1 MGIKAEEAVI
11 SPYKP
16 LKNID
21 EKWKIIT
28 SFVQTKGL
36 ISQHISSFDHFIEH
50 ELNKILLAN
59 SEVRS
64 TKNDKIYLRYLKI
77 YVDSPKEQGNN
88 IMRPVMPHECRL
100 RDLTYMGSLRVLYN
114 YTYQT
119 SDGKIEEKTA
129 SSRIGGIPIMLRSKR
144 CHLHGK
150 SDLDLIDAQEC
161 PHDPGGYFIINGTE
175 RVIMVQEQQSKNR
188 IMIEKDR
195 DGSVLAT
202 VHSSTHVSK
211 GRASLVEKNRHIY
224 VKHNSLDMQISV
236 AIFLKALG
244 MVWEQEVVQCIGT
257 NSDKL
262 EIIGNCLHDAHNAG
276 VYTQNDA
283 LEYIGRRYTRRKEVD
298 EKGIPISIAD
308 SAAEFLGKVFLCH
321 IQDADITKDWN
332 FQYKAVYI
340 CLMVRRLVDALQDNS
355 LMADKDFF
363 GNKRFEL
370 AGTLLC
376 YLFEDQFKIYNKNL
390 RDEADRV
397 LSKKNSTWDFSTHME
412 KSDMEKVFC
421 RAISTGQWKVT
432 RFSIDVD
439 GVSQILTRQSYMH
452 TLSMMT
458 KLSSTFD
465 KTRKITAPRALH
477 ASQWGMTCPSETPE
491 GESIGITKNFA
502 ILCQVTNDNDE
513 MHLRLVRLS
522 YNLGT
527 EMLEHVS
534 PRDIYSEWTVF
545 VDGQVIGIHRL
556 PQHLIDGMRSAR
568 RRGRIDPFVSIHRN
582 IVHHAVYIASD
593 GGRVCRPL
601 IICTNGVPNLK
612 AQHLTDLQHSVR
624 SFDNLLVEEVVEYL
638 DVNEENDAY
647 IAISIEELTDIHT
660 HLEIDPFTLLGVN
673 AGLIPFPHHNQS
685 PRNTYQCAMGKQAMG
700 TVALNQHKRMDTNQ
714 LLLMYPQRPLCGTK
728 ILSLTGF
735 NELGAGINSMV
746 AVMSYSGYDIE
757 DAQIHNTSS
766 IDRGFMRCMYM
777 KKYMHII
784 RPDDC
789 SAASSFPFQSG
800 TNLDSDGIIFTGSRV
815 KMGDTLVGKNTE
827 RHSSSGIQTRF
838 LGPKAAITDTVL
850 VSPTEQNS
858 VLVKVMT
865 RDFRR
870 PELGDKFSS
879 RHGQKGVCGL
889 LVHQNDLPFNELGMS
904 PDIIMN
910 PHGFPSRMTVG
921 KLIELISGKNAILEG
936 NFADCTSFNE
946 NSTVDVCASL
956 VRHGFSFTG
965 KDLFYSGTTGEILP
979 GYVFYGPIYYQ
990 KLKHMVL
997 DKMHARAQGPN
1008 SILTRQPVQGRIKNG
1023 GQRLGEMERD
1033 CFIGYGASM
1042 LLKERFLISSDA
1054 TKVSVCQNC
1063 GFLCP
1068 GQLCQFCQH
1077 KTTSTFIM
1085 PYACKL
1091 LIQELQGMGIKP
1103 TIEVGLEFSNS
1114 L

>member
-1 MGIKAEEAVI
+1 MKVEPVSSIR
-11 SPYKP
+11 S
-16 LKNID
+16 
-21 EKWKIIT
+21 EKTRVAKLENKWEIVP
-28 SFVQTKGL
+28 SFVNTKGL

-64 TKNDKIYLRYLKI
+64 TKNENIFLRYLRI
-77 YVDSPKEQGNN
+77 YIDSPKEQGNN
-88 IMRPVMPHECRL
+88 SSRPIMPHECRL
-100 RDLTYMGSLRVLYN
+100 RDLTYMGSLRVLYT
-114 YTYQT
+114 YTCQT

-144 CHLHGK
+144 CHLSSK
-150 SDLDLIDAQEC
+150 SDFELIEAQEC
-161 PHDPGGYFIINGTE
+161 PHDPGGYFIVNGTE

-195 DGSVLAT
+195 DGGIAAV
-202 VHSSTHVSK
+202 VHSSTHLSK
-211 GRASLVEKNRHIY
+211 GRASLVEKFRHIY
-224 VKHNSLDMQISV
+224 VKHNSMDIYV
-236 AIFLKALG
+236 PVIIFLKALG
-244 MVWEQEVVQCIGT
+244 MVCDREILESIGPCADHEEVVV
-257 NSDKL
+257 
-262 EIIGNCLHDAHNAG
+262 NCLHDAYDHG
-276 VYTQNDA
+276 IYTQEEA
-283 LEYIGRRYTRRKEVD
+283 LEFIGRHYTRRREVD
-298 EKGIPISIAD
+298 DRGLAINLSD

-321 IQDADITKDWN
+321 IQDYDISKSWN
-332 FQYKAVYI
+332 FRHKAI
-340 CLMVRRLVDALQDNS
+340 FMCIMMRRLINALRDS
-355 LMADKDFF
+355 FLMDDKDFF

-390 RDEADRV
+390 RDEADKV
-397 LSKKNSTWDFSTHME
+397 LSKKNAFWDFSSHME

-421 RAISTGQWKVT
+421 RAISTGQWKVA

-477 ASQWGMTCPSETPE
+477 GSQWGMTCPSETPE
-491 GESIGITKNFA
+491 GEAIGITKNFSL
-502 ILCQVTNDNDE
+502 LCQVTNDNDE
-513 MHLRLVRLS
+513 MHFDLVKLS
-522 YNLGT
+522 FAMGT
-527 EMLEHVS
+527 EGLEGAS
-534 PRDIYSEWTVF
+534 SLDIQKEWIV
-545 VDGQVIGIHRL
+545 VIDGQIVGIHRC
-556 PQHLIDGMRSAR
+556 PMHLIRGMREAR
-568 RRGRIDPFVSIHRN
+568 RRGFIDAFVSVYRN
-582 IVHHAVYIASD
+582 IAHHAVYISSD

-601 IICTNGVPNLK
+601 IICLDGRPQLTQSHINDMKNGIHNFN
-612 AQHLTDLQHSVR
+612 D
-624 SFDNLLVEEVVEYL
+624 FLVMGIVEYL
-638 DVNEENDAY
+638 DVNEENDVF
-647 IAISIEELTDIHT
+647 IAVSYDEVTEKHT

-700 TVALNQHKRMDTNQ
+700 TIALNQHKRMDTNQ

-735 NELGAGINSMV
+735 NELGAGINAMV

-757 DAQIHNTSS
+757 DAQIHNSSS
-766 IDRGFMRCMYM
+766 IDRGFMRCMSL
-777 KKYMHII
+777 KKYIHYIQPSEAQACQPPQARGVTDI
-784 RPDDC
+784 
-789 SAASSFPFQSG
+789 
-800 TNLDSDGIIFTGSRV
+800 DGIINSGARV
-815 KMGDTLVGKNTE
+815 KMGDALVGKAVHADGHTTN
-827 RHSSSGIQTRF
+827 QAKF
-838 LGPKAAITDTVL
+838 LGPQKAIIDSVAMAA
-850 VSPTEQNS
+850 SEQNN

-889 LVHQNDLPFNELGMS
+889 LAPQCELPFNELGMS

-921 KLIELISGKNAILEG
+921 KLIELIAGKGALLNAK
-936 NFADCTSFNE
+936 FADATSFCE
-946 NSTVDVCASL
+946 DPTQDVCKTL
-956 VRHGFSFTG
+956 VQHGFSFSG
-965 KDLFYSGTTGEILP
+965 KDIFHSGNTGEILP

-1008 SILTRQPVQGRIKNG
+1008 SILTRQPVQGRVKNG

-1042 LLKERFLISSDA
+1042 LLKERFLISSDG
-1054 TKVSVCQNC
+1054 TKVNVCRSC
-1063 GFLCP
+1063 GFLNP
-1068 GQLCQFCQH
+1068 KKHCQFCGYH
-1077 KTTSTFIM
+1077 STATLTM

-1091 LIQELQGMGIKP
+1091 LIHELQGMGIKP
-1103 TIEVGLEFSNS
+1103 CFSVES
-1114 L
+1114 DLSEQ